1 MSKPKLKI
9 PEISKKDKEINLL
22 NAFNSKRK
30 RHALILHKKGAY
42 FNEAVNFIYSSSYM
56 IPHQHNAD
64 EKSEFIYLIE
74 GNITILYFKDNGE
87 ITKKH
92 VLNDKDK
99 RYINVPPYTWHTY
112 VVNSN
117 YAITYETMNGIY
129 DPISWK
135 HFANWA
141 PKELSNEAS
150 LFLEFL
156 KSNSQKHF
164 A

>member
-1 MSKPKLKI
+1 MADINFPT
-9 PEISKKDKEINLL
+9 PFRMFVKE
-22 NAFNSKRK
+22 AST
-30 RHALILHKKGAY
+30 ALISIILTLSI
-42 FNEAVNFIYSSSYM
+42 FFVPSNFLAE
-56 IPHQHNAD
+56 QD
-64 EKSEFIYLIE
+64 EILIE
-74 GNITILYFKDNGE
+74 GNITILYFSDNGE

-156 KSNSQKHF
+156 KSNSQNKL